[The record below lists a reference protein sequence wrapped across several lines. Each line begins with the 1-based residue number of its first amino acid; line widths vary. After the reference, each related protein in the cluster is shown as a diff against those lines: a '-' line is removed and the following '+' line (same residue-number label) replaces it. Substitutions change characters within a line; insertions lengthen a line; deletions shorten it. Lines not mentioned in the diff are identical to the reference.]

1 MSNINKFLKITFF
14 SLLIFSFSFFL
25 IQAATGAIDDS
36 NHTSFLCSNIGCTTG
51 SSINWKISSGTGTP
65 VSITDSALI
74 GNLWGENIGWINLA
88 PNNQGVKNT
97 ASGTLSGYAWG
108 QNTGWINFRPPHGGV
123 SINILGE
130 FSGYAWAQNYGWIKF
145 ACPGTN
151 TCVKTDWRPASVGGG
166 GGTTS
171 PLKDLCPNLSGD
183 QLIVPD
189 SYVLENG
196 ECVLAKADSCPN
208 LDGFQGDVPN
218 GYVVENGNCVVPT
231 IDSCPN
237 LPGNQT
243 SVPGGY
249 ILENG
254 NCVLPIVVDVCPNIP
269 GMQSEIPNGFLMIGV
284 NCVTP
289 TTDFCL
295 NLPGEQAKV
304 PDGYVLEN
312 GKCVL
317 PVDFCPNIPGMQLK
331 VPDGYIMQ
339 NGDCVL
345 PTVDFCPNI
354 PGFQAKVPDGYILKN
369 GQCVLLTDKNCA
381 ELGNCSGSI
390 SQTPTAQIPLSVSV
404 RISTSPNP
412 VINFV
417 DNSILSSIEIV
428 TAPIN
433 NYLSKKFSAPTVQKI
448 HTGLKITSV
457 TTAATGVT
465 VSTGALLALNPISI
479 PDIALASLRGWS
491 MFLTALGIRKRK
503 KPWGTVYDSITKQP
517 LDPVYVSLI
526 NLEGAEV
533 ASSITDVDGRYGFLV
548 EPGAYKVVPKKTN
561 YTFPSRT
568 LSNNL
573 SDELYKDLY
582 FGDYLNVGKEEVIV
596 KNIPMDS
603 LSFDWNE
610 FAKNKD
616 KIFRFYSKREL
627 LVARLS
633 NWLFS
638 LGFTA
643 SAFALIVS
651 PERFNLII
659 FALYIVIFIFR
670 RTNFKQKAR
679 GRILDQNGDPLSF
692 ALISVYSFE
701 TNVEIA
707 HKAADQMGHYHIL
720 VPNGNYYVK
729 IQKKNEDGSYSLVQT
744 SESFKVTKGILNKV
758 FNV

>member
-1 MSNINKFLKITFF
+1 MNKFLRQIFPF
-14 SLLIFSFSFFL
+14 LLIFFSIFF
-25 IQAATGAIDDS
+25 AFKVNANTGTIDAS
-36 NHTSFLCSNIGCTTG
+36 SHTSFLCSNIGCTTG

-65 VSITDSALI
+65 VSVNDSALI

-145 ACPGTN
+145 YCPGSN
-151 TCVKTDWRPASVGGG
+151 TCVKTSWRPVTVSGGS
-166 GGTTS
+166 GTTS
-171 PLKDLCPNLSGD
+171 PLKDLCPNISGD
-183 QLIVPD
+183 QLIVSD
-189 SYVLENG
+189 GYILEDG
-196 ECVLAKADSCPN
+196 KCVLAKVDSCPN

-218 GYVVENGNCVVPT
+218 GYVVENGNCVIPT
-231 IDSCPN
+231 VDICPN
-237 LPGNQT
+237 FAGNQKI
-243 SVPGGY
+243 VPDGY
-249 ILENG
+249 VLENG
-254 NCVLPIVVDVCPNIP
+254 QCVLLKPVDICPNIP
-269 GMQSEIPNGFLMIGV
+269 GMQSEIPNGFLMIGG

-289 TTDFCL
+289 TTDFCP
-295 NLPGEQAKV
+295 NISGEQAKV

-317 PVDFCPNIPGMQLK
+317 PIDFCPNISGMQLK

-354 PGFQAKVPDGYILKN
+354 PGFQSKAPDGYILKN
-369 GQCVLLTDKNCA
+369 GQCVLLTDKNCTQ
-381 ELGNCSGSI
+381 LGNCVGPI
-390 SQTPTAQIPLSVSV
+390 SQTPTAEIPPI
-404 RISTSPNP
+404 ISSLISNSSNP
-412 VINFV
+412 IVNFV
-417 DNSILSSIEIV
+417 DNSILSSIESA
-428 TAPIN
+428 TSPIN
-433 NYLSKKFSAPTVQKI
+433 NYIAKKFSAPTVQKI
-448 HTGLKITSV
+448 HNGLKIASV
-457 TTAATGVT
+457 TTVATGVT

-479 PDIALASLRGWS
+479 PDVALASLRGWS

-533 ASSITDVDGRYGFLV
+533 ASSITDIDGRYGFLV
-548 EPGAYKVVPKKTN
+548 QPGAYKVVPKKTN

-568 LSNNL
+568 LSNNF

-582 FGDYLNVGKEEVIV
+582 FGDYLNVGREEVIV

-603 LSFDWNE
+603 LKFDWNE

-627 LVARLS
+627 FVARLS

-643 SAFALIVS
+643 AALALIVS

-659 FALYIVIFIFR
+659 FGLYIIIFIFR

-679 GRILDQNGDPLSF
+679 GKILDQNDIPLSF
-692 ALISVYSFE
+692 ALINVYSFE

-707 HKAADQMGHYHIL
+707 HKAADQNGHYHIL

-729 IQKKNEDGSYSLVQT
+729 IQKKNEDGSYSLIYT
-744 SESFKVTKGILNKV
+744 SESLKVTKGVLNKV
-758 FNV
+758 FKI